1 MPSIATR
8 MVPRVDVAAASLA
21 TFALTE
27 GDRDAADEPMI
38 RAVQAGPLAG
48 ARDCGS
54 RPRSLRPRAG
64 AALSKTSRSE
74 SERRFDVDDSVAL
87 PRRLPV
93 FIGAGAGVLA
103 SCVQLA
109 KELLHSSSGCESHH
123 QATRSTADASGC
135 PLRSRGGSQP
145 DSSSECLP
153 NALGHALTR
162 LIPRLQHDERRQD
175 AGGRENG
182 PTRE

>member
-21 TFALTE
+21 TFALPE
-27 GDRDAADEPMI
+27 GDRDGADEPMI

-74 SERRFDVDDSVAL
+74 SERRFDVDDFVAS

-93 FIGAGAGVLA
+93 FVGAGAGVLA

-123 QATRSTADASGC
+123 QATRSTADASG
-135 PLRSRGGSQP
+135 SA
-145 DSSSECLP
+145 SESGRV
-153 NALGHALTR
+153 ATR
-162 LIPRLQHDERRQD
+162 FVIRVPPECSGTCSDE
-175 AGGRENG
+175 AHS
-182 PTRE
+182 TLAA